1 MNTNQSKGFRVTY
14 KQLSVKSDTG
24 VLMCGGGGGG
34 GGNVI
39 GPAKSTGLLK
49 GPVGTICV
57 L

>member
-1 MNTNQSKGFRVTY
+1 MTY